1 MRAAN
6 HARDVVG
13 LYGDP
18 TVAWSILVRAKPTE
32 VIAQSDIAERLA
44 ACVRRHP
51 WLGTA
56 PVVEPFS
63 EGVAERFACTPYAG
77 GEPLVRV
84 ATGDEL
90 VIAAHHG
97 AVDGLGLLALLG
109 SALGVPVTSNAAGVG
124 RRQGAESF
132 VRSALR
138 RLGEAVFTPPTRI
151 EPSTR
156 HESGAELLLHKDI
169 PRVPAGTAAL
179 TVAALRATE
188 SWNREHGVPANR
200 VVAAVGASR
209 RAGDDLRPEHDS
221 AFFRLPLPA
230 DADRADVHT
239 LLRGQAPEPD
249 FPATRNPVMDLGIRA
264 LAPRLGSTFLMS
276 NLGVVTAPVRSL
288 AFYPAA
294 SGRSGVAFGAV
305 TVGETTTVTVRA
317 RGRDFD
323 AGSAMNLL
331 RLLISELP
339 GATR

>member
-1 MRAAN
+1 MRAGD

-18 TVAWSILVRAKPTE
+18 TVAWSILIRARPTDP
-32 VIAQSDIAERLA
+32 IAQSDISQRLA

-51 WLGTA
+51 WLGIP
-56 PVVEPFS
+56 PVVEPFDQ
-63 EGVAERFACTPYAG
+63 GIAERFACTPYAD
-77 GEPLVRV
+77 GESLVRV
-84 ATGDEL
+84 AAGDEL

-109 SALGVPVTSNAAGVG
+109 AALDVPVTSNASGVG
-124 RRQGAESF
+124 RRRGAESF
-132 VRSALR
+132 ARSALR
-138 RLGEAVFTPPTRI
+138 RLGEAVFAPPTRI
-151 EPSTR
+151 EPSAR
-156 HESGAELLLHKDI
+156 HESDAEVLLHKEI

-209 RAGDDLRPEHDS
+209 RPGYELRPEHDS

-230 DADRADVHT
+230 DADRAEVHT
-239 LLRGQAPEPD
+239 LLRGRAPEPD
-249 FPATRNPVMDLGIRA
+249 FPAKRNPVVGLGIRA

-276 NLGVVTAPVRSL
+276 NLGVVSAPVRSL
-288 AFYPAA
+288 AFYPTA

-305 TVGETTTVTVRA
+305 TTGDTTTVTVRA

-323 AGSAMNLL
+323 AVSAMNLL
-331 RLLISELP
+331 ELLVSELP
-339 GATR
+339 DASR